1 MDAEIAQRL
10 IDLNSQFY
18 QSQAESFS
26 ATRGRLQP
34 GVLRVLESLR
44 GAVNIL
50 DLGCGNGSLAVELEA
65 RDYQGQYVGVD
76 FSEELLQLARLKVAR
91 HKFDTNRSGADVQR
105 PMSKVKRSG
114 GLEVHFMQADLY
126 SPEWDSQLPIN
137 SYEIV
142 FAFAVMHHIP
152 GTAQRVRLL
161 EQVRGLLAPGAHFIH
176 SNWQFLNSARLRL
189 RIQPW
194 AAAGLSE
201 AEVDEG
207 DYLLDWRRD
216 GGGLRYVHH
225 FSEEELAAL
234 AEESGFAAK
243 ETFYSDGEGGRLG
256 LYQVWTPA
264 AG

>member
-34 GVLRVLESLR
+34 GVLRVLESLH
-44 GAVNIL
+44 GEVNIL
-50 DLGCGNGSLAVELEA
+50 DLGCGNGSLAAELEA
-65 RDYQGQYVGVD
+65 RDYQGRYVGVD
-76 FSEELLQLARLKVAR
+76 FSEELLQFAGLKVASS
-91 HKFDTNRSGADVQR
+91 RSEVRGPVSDVQSQLSEVR
-105 PMSKVKRSG
+105 RSG
-114 GLEVHFMQADLY
+114 GLDLNFVKADL
-126 SPEWDSQLPIN
+126 STSNWPDRLPMT

-161 EQVRGLLAPGAHFIH
+161 EQVRGMLAPGGQFIH
-176 SNWQFLNSARLRL
+176 SNWQFLNSARLRK

-207 DYLLDWRRD
+207 DYLLDWRWD
-216 GGGLRYVHH
+216 GGGLRYVHV

-234 AEESGFAAK
+234 AEKSGFAVK
-243 ETFYSDGEGGRLG
+243 EAFYSDGEGGRLG